1 MSFLNSPIRDDKL
14 SIINAARR
22 NVGLTLERKRQK
34 TQNLLSL
41 ETPYASFCRGG
52 KEMDFSNLFHSCFR
66 TSAFLI
72 LSGPSLR
79 EYDLNL
85 VKSSNII
92 SMGVNNSW
100 SVFTPDLWLCVDPP
114 RKFLSSGWTNPKI
127 MKFVPETLAKNPIRR
142 KESGGQF
149 ASLPMA
155 AKETPNTYTFKRNS
169 SFNHETFLSEPTI
182 NWGQTGKK
190 SDSLG
195 VKGSRSV
202 MLAAIKLL
210 YILGIRDVYLLGCD
224 FHMTEENK
232 YAFEENRGKGAIRG
246 NNRSYK
252 IMAQRFEAMKNHF
265 EEKGL
270 NVYNCNKKSNLEV
283 FPYRSIHTALN
294 NQEVLNPPDVDTE
307 GWYEEA
313 KK

>member
-1 MSFLNSPIRDDKL
+1 MAFLTSPIRDDKL

-22 NVGLTLERKRQK
+22 NVGLTLERKQRK
-34 TQNLLSL
+34 TQDLLCSRV
-41 ETPYASFCRGG
+41 PYSSFGRG
-52 KEMDFSNLFHSCFR
+52 KEEVNFSNLFYSPSR
-66 TSAFLI
+66 TSAFLV

-85 VKSSNII
+85 VKDSNIL

-114 RKFLSSGWTNPKI
+114 RKFLSSGWTNPRI
-127 MKFVPETLAKNPIRR
+127 MKFVPETIAKNTIRR
-142 KESGGQF
+142 KESGGEF
-149 ASLPMA
+149 ISLSTEA
-155 AKETPNTYTFKRNS
+155 RETPNTYTFKRNS
-169 SFNHETFLSEPTI
+169 SFNHETFLVEPTI

-190 SDSLG
+190 KDSLG
-195 VKGSRSV
+195 LKGSRSV

-210 YILGIRDVYLLGCD
+210 YVLGIRDIYLLGCD
-224 FHMTEENK
+224 FHMDVDKK

-246 NNRSYK
+246 NNRSYG
-252 IMAQRFEAMKNHF
+252 IMAKRLKAMENHF
-265 EEKGL
+265 EEQGL
-270 NVYNCNKKSNLEV
+270 SVYNCNKKSALEV

-294 NQEVLNPPDVDTE
+294 NQKILNPPDVDTE